1 MLTRR
6 LFAAASIAAIC
17 TPALAAKPQ
26 VYSGRGAA
34 IRGYDPVAYFTER
47 MPVRGSEEFTFDW
60 NGATWRF
67 KNAENRD
74 LFAENPEMYAP
85 QYGGYC
91 AWAVSR
97 GYTARIDPDAWSIYE
112 GKLYLNYSLGVRRQ
126 WSADIPGNVARG
138 DANWPGVLE

>member
-6 LFAAASIAAIC
+6 LFAAVSIAAIF
-17 TPALAAKPQ
+17 TPALAAQPQ
-26 VYSGRGAA
+26 VYSARGAA

-47 MPVRGSEEFTFDW
+47 MPVRGSNEFTFEW

-74 LFAENPEMYAP
+74 LFADNPEMYAP

-112 GKLYLNYSLGVRRQ
+112 GKLYLNYNLRIRRR
-126 WSADIPGNVARG
+126 WSEDIPSNVALG

>member
-6 LFAAASIAAIC
+6 LFTAVSIAAIC

-26 VYSGRGAA
+26 VYAARGAA

-47 MPVRGSEEFTFDW
+47 MPVQGSEEFTFDW

-112 GKLYLNYSLGVRRQ
+112 GKLYLNYSLRIRRQ
-126 WSADIPGNVARG
+126 WSADIPGNVALG